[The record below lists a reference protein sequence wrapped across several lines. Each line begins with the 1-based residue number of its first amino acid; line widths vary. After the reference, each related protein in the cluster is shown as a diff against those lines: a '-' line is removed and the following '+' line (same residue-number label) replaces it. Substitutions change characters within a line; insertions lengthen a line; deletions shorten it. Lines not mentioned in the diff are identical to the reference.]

1 MNDVAVYNLFIL
13 QETLR
18 LAEAGED
25 QYFAGQ
31 KLLLLPI
38 PA

>member
-1 MNDVAVYNLFIL
+1 MNDVVVHDLFML

-18 LAEAGED
+18 LAEAGEN

-31 KLLLLPI
+31 KLLLLSI